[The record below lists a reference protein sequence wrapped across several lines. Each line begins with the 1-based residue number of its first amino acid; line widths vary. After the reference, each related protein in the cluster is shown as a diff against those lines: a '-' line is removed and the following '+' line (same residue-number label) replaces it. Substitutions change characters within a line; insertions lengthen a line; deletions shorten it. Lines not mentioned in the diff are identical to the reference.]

1 MAPKMTLSLACLAQ
15 ACGSC
20 EKEPGRKAEGPERKS
35 VEIRVPFQAVLV
47 PGFAPAAS
55 ALPSLFAAGGRR
67 H

>member
-15 ACGSC
+15 ACGYS
-20 EKEPGRKAEGPERKS
+20 EQEPGRRSKAPARKG